1 MTPGEKRF
9 GVVLLSF
16 IFQIVFVMSLGALFS
31 ELVTAIEII
40 YTVLSI
46 LLVLE
51 IIKNAKSLSSNLPW
65 IVLILLF
72 PAAGTMLYL
81 FIGNDLHSSKMLKK
95 VNKEVANS
103 KKYYVQDKKILN
115 ELDDKNLDKLK
126 YLALSANFPVTKNNK
141 VKYFP
146 TGEETFKQMEIE
158 LNKAEKYIFMEYFRI
173 DKGRFWNTILDI
185 LEKKVKEGVEVRL
198 IFDDFGCIAPMPN
211 DFAEQ
216 LESKG
221 IKTVVFNEVKTFR
234 GIIMNN
240 RDHRKITIIDGR
252 VAFCGGINLADE
264 YINEKERFGYWK
276 DNGIMIKGEGIH
288 NFIVMFLSLWN
299 AYKENEEDYTKYDVD
314 HSIKYKDN
322 GYLSCYCDNPLD
334 SDYVGEN
341 IYLNIINQSKKY
353 LYISSPYLILDSE
366 LQKALILASKRGV
379 DVKIIVPKIADKKI
393 VYSLSSS
400 FFESLIKNG
409 VEIYTYTPG
418 FIHSKVFVS
427 DDSVCTVGT
436 FNLDYR
442 SLYLHFECG
451 IYMENVDEIKNV
463 KKDLVKTIAESHK
476 VTEKEATPS
485 IIKGIW
491 QGLLRLF
498 APLM

>member
-103 KKYYVQDKKILN
+103 KRYYAQDEKILN

-442 SLYLHFECG
+442 SLYLHLECG
-451 IYMENVDEIKNV
+451 VYMENVDEIKNV
-463 KKDLVKTIAESHK
+463 KKDLVKTIAQSHK